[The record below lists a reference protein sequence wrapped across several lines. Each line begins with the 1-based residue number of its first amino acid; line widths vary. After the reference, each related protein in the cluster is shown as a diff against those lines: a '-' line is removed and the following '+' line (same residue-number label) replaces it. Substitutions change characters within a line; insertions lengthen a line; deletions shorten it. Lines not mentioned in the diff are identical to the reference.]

1 MTMEQVRTHAV
12 RAYDPS
18 QAEVWDDLVARSG
31 NGTMLHTRRFISYH
45 GDRFRDRSLLLENRR
60 GRIVG
65 VLPAAEDRADPQV
78 VVSHPGLSYGGLV
91 HDGSIH
97 GASVL
102 DAIAEIAA
110 YYGGL
115 GCRLLRYKA
124 VPSIYHSVPA
134 EDDLYALFRLGA
146 RRYRCDLSATI
157 DVSHR
162 GRVSQ
167 RRERSKKRALAAGVS
182 IEETWAD
189 IRDFWR
195 ILEQNLAS
203 RHGVSPVHSAD
214 EIGLLHDRFPGTIT
228 LVVAKVCDALVGGA
242 VFFVTNQVLHMQYT
256 ATTDEGRA
264 ISATD
269 LIMERGIDLARER
282 GCRFFDF
289 GVSMRD
295 GGPDLDDQLYEF
307 KVSFGAGGTTQDH
320 YELDLG

>member
-1 MTMEQVRTHAV
+1 MTTEQVLTHAV
-12 RAYDPS
+12 RAYDPAW
-18 QAEVWDDLVARSG
+18 AEAWDDLVARSG

-65 VLPAAEDRADPQV
+65 VFPAAADRDDSQI

-91 HDGSIH
+91 HDGSIR

-102 DAIAEIAA
+102 GAIEEIAA
-110 YYGGL
+110 YYRGL
-115 GCRLLRYKA
+115 GCRVLRYKA

-146 RRYRCDLSATI
+146 RQYRCDLSATI
-157 DVSHR
+157 DLSRR
-162 GRVSQ
+162 GRVSL
-167 RRERSKKRALAAGVS
+167 RRERSRKRALAAGVS

-189 IRDFWR
+189 IGDFWR
-195 ILEQNLAS
+195 ILERNLAS
-203 RHGVSPVHSAD
+203 RHGVAPVHSLD
-214 EIGLLHDRFPGTIT
+214 EIGLLHDRFPGEIT
-228 LVVAKVCDALVGGA
+228 LVVAKIRDALVGGA
-242 VFFVTNQVLHMQYT
+242 VFFATNGVLHMQYT

-264 ISATD
+264 TSATD
-269 LIMERGIDLARER
+269 PIMERGIGLARER

-289 GVSMRD
+289 GVSMRE
-295 GGPDLDDQLYEF
+295 GGRDLDDQLYEF